1 MSTLRVITLPDKR
14 LRKRSTEVD
23 RSFLALHE
31 TQQFIDDL
39 VELMYLDD
47 GIGIAAPQVA
57 VARRIIVIGKDAFK
71 QTKNARQ
78 FPAMDMVLVNPVLTN
93 HSARHAVD
101 QEGCLSV
108 PGVFGDVRRA
118 VSIHVEGMDRHGNPI
133 AFDATDFLARVLQ
146 HEVDHLDG
154 VLFVDK
160 ATNLVQA
167 HNYTHEHPAI

>member
-1 MSTLRVITLPDKR
+1 MNPLRVITLPDKR

-23 RSFLALHE
+23 RQFLALHE

-39 VELMYLDD
+39 VALMHEDD

-57 VARRIIVIGKDAFK
+57 VSRRIIVIGKDAFK
-71 QTKNARQ
+71 QTRNARQ
-78 FPAMDMVLVNPVLTN
+78 FPAMDMVLVNPILSN
-93 HSARHAVD
+93 HSVKQAID

-108 PGVFGDVRRA
+108 PGIFGDVRRN
-118 VSIHVEGMDRHGNPI
+118 VSVTVEGMDRYGNPI
-133 AFDATDFLARVLQ
+133 AFEATDFLARVFQ

-154 VLFVDK
+154 ILFVDK

-167 HNYTHEHPAI
+167 TPSHEHSSL